1 MQLLDTY
8 LKSVARFL
16 PAAERDDIVR
26 ELSENLRSQIEDREA
41 QINRPLTEAE
51 VKALLDRF
59 GSPLEVAGRYRQD
72 NRVLAFGRVLVGPVL
87 FPFYAK
93 VLGFVLGI
101 TAAAMVIIG
110 AALRRP
116 AGSLI
121 QGFLTQ
127 LCIQFAI
134 ITVIFSLTEM
144 SLSGR
149 TKTLGAPRPV
159 PPDAVS
165 RAADKPRVSRLES
178 LSETVALAVLLA
190 WLPALRNFALDAIAG
205 AGLAPAPGWGVAYT
219 ALAGIW
225 CAGIVQ
231 ALVNLL
237 RPDWT
242 RFRSAVRLALDIV
255 SLGALA
261 IILGAGRWVAPLDP
275 SAPSAVAQGKVVE
288 GVNQGLFVSLVVTAI
303 IVAVTTFYDARRLI
317 RAA

>member
-41 QINRPLTEAE
+41 QINRPLTDAE

-72 NRVLAFGRVLVGPVL
+72 NRVLAFGWVLVGPVL

-116 AGSLI
+116 AGSLV

-127 LCIQFAI
+127 LFIQFAI
-134 ITVIFSLTEM
+134 ITVIFSLAEIG
-144 SLSGR
+144 LSR
-149 TKTLGAPRPV
+149 RPSALGAPRPM
-159 PPDAVS
+159 PPATPP
-165 RAADKPRVSRLES
+165 RAGDKPRVARLES
-178 LSETVALAVLLA
+178 LSQIIALAVLLA

-205 AGLAPAPGWGVAYT
+205 AGLAPAPVWGLAYT
-219 ALAGIW
+219 ALAVIW

-237 RPDWT
+237 RPNWL

-255 SLGALA
+255 SLGAVA

-275 SAPSAVAQGKVVE
+275 SAPSAVALGKVVE
-288 GVNQGLFVSLVVTAI
+288 AVNQGLFVSLVVTAI
-303 IVAVTTFYDARRLI
+303 IVAITTFFDARRLI

>member
-41 QINRPLTEAE
+41 QINRRLTDSEM
-51 VKALLDRF
+51 KALLDQF

-101 TAAAMVIIG
+101 TAAAMVVIG

-116 AGSLI
+116 AGSLV
-121 QGFLTQ
+121 QGFLIQ
-127 LCIQFAI
+127 LFIQFAI
-134 ITVIFSLTEM
+134 ITVIFSLAEM
-144 SLSGR
+144 GLSR
-149 TKTLGAPRPV
+149 RPNTLGVPHPV
-159 PPDAVS
+159 PPATPS
-165 RAADKPRVSRLES
+165 RGGDKPPVSRLES
-178 LSETVALAVLLA
+178 LSQIVALAVLLA
-190 WLPALRNFALDAIAG
+190 WLPALRNFALGAIAE
-205 AGLAPAPGWGVAYT
+205 AGLTPAPVWSLAYA

-231 ALVNLL
+231 ASVNLL

-242 RFRSAVRLALDIV
+242 RFRSAVRLALDLV
-255 SLGALA
+255 SLGTVAV
-261 IILGAGRWVAPLDP
+261 ILGAGKWVAPLDL
-275 SAPSAVAQGKVVE
+275 SAASAIAQGKVVE
-288 GVNQGLFVSLVVTAI
+288 AVNQGLFVGLVVTAI
-303 IVAVTTFYDARRLI
+303 IAAVTTFFDARRLI